1 MARATIGTRGAI
13 SGLEGVV
20 RQLQNLSKNLRSDP
34 SLGAID
40 RMQNI
45 AFEKLEEAVY
55 GVQYGTSLAEIF
67 HRTRPKGS
75 MAENAGTPVRT
86 GRLQNA
92 LVVQGA
98 PYSIFERNR
107 GRRGHFSVT
116 YGADPQDPT
125 KGNER
130 YFPRVEAKYG
140 FFAEGL
146 DEFERTETMKNLSAD
161 LAQVFSKEVRNRL
174 ARQIRSG
181 R

>member
-13 SGLEGVV
+13 AGLEGVV
-20 RQLQNLSKNLRSDP
+20 RKLQNLSKNLRSDA

-40 RMQNI
+40 RMQSI
-45 AFEKLEEAVY
+45 AFDRLEEAVY

-75 MAENAGTPVRT
+75 MAKNAGTPVKT

-98 PYSIFERNR
+98 PYSIYERNR

-116 YGADPQDPT
+116 YGADPQDPN

-130 YFPRVEAKYG
+130 YFPRVEARYG
-140 FFAEGL
+140 FFADGIS
-146 DEFERTETMKNLSAD
+146 EFERTETMKNLSAD
-161 LAQVFSKEVRNRL
+161 LAQVFTKEVRNRL

>member
-1 MARATIGTRGAI
+1 M
-13 SGLEGVV
+13 V
-20 RQLQNLSKNLRSDP
+20 RELQNLSKALRSDA
-34 SLGAID
+34 SLGAIE
-40 RMQNI
+40 RMQDI

-75 MAENAGTPVRT
+75 MAENAGTPVKT
-86 GRLQNA
+86 GRLQKA
-92 LVVQGA
+92 LVSESA

-116 YGADPQDPT
+116 YGADPQDPSQ
-125 KGNER
+125 GGER
-130 YFPRVEAKYG
+130 YFPRVEARYG
-140 FFAEGL
+140 FFAEGI
-146 DEFERTETMKNLSAD
+146 DEFDRTETMKNLSAD
-161 LAQVFSKEVRNRL
+161 LAQVFNKEVRNRL

>member
-20 RQLQNLSKNLRSDP
+20 RKLQSLSKALSSDA

-40 RMQNI
+40 RMQSM

-75 MAENAGTPVRT
+75 MAENAGTPVKT

-107 GRRGHFSVT
+107 GKRGHFSVT
-116 YGADPQDPT
+116 YGADPQDST
-125 KGNER
+125 KGGER

-140 FFAEGL
+140 FFAEGI
-146 DEFERTETMKNLSAD
+146 DEFEGTQTMKNLSED
-161 LAQVFSKEVRNRL
+161 LARIFTKEVRNRL

>member
-1 MARATIGTRGAI
+1 MARATIGSRGAI
-13 SGLEGVV
+13 SGLEGMV
-20 RQLQNLSKNLRSDP
+20 RELQNLSKALRSDA
-34 SLGAID
+34 SLGAIE
-40 RMQNI
+40 RMQDI

-75 MAENAGTPVRT
+75 MAENAGTPVKT
-86 GRLQNA
+86 GRLQKA
-92 LVVQGA
+92 LVSESA

-116 YGADPQDPT
+116 YGADPQDPSQ
-125 KGNER
+125 GGER
-130 YFPRVEAKYG
+130 YFPRVEARYG
-140 FFAEGL
+140 FFAEGI
-146 DEFERTETMKNLSAD
+146 DEFDRTETMKNLSAD
-161 LAQVFSKEVRNRL
+161 LAQVFNKEVRNRL

>member
-1 MARATIGTRGAI
+1 MARATIGSRGAI
-13 SGLEGVV
+13 SGLEGMV
-20 RQLQNLSKNLRSDP
+20 RELQNLSKALRSDA
-34 SLGAID
+34 SLGAIE
-40 RMQNI
+40 RMQDI

-75 MAENAGTPVRT
+75 MAENAGTPVKT
-86 GRLQNA
+86 GRLQKA
-92 LVVQGA
+92 LVSESA

-116 YGADPQDPT
+116 YGADPQDPSQ
-125 KGNER
+125 GGER
-130 YFPRVEAKYG
+130 YFPRVEARYG
-140 FFAEGL
+140 FFAEGI
-146 DEFERTETMKNLSAD
+146 DEFDQTETMKNLSAD
-161 LAQVFSKEVRNRL
+161 LAQVFNKEVRNRL

>member
-13 SGLEGVV
+13 AGLEGVV
-20 RQLQNLSKNLRSDP
+20 RKLQTLSKNLRSDA

-40 RMQNI
+40 KMQNI

-55 GVQYGTSLAEIF
+55 GAQYGTSLAEIF

-75 MAENAGTPVRT
+75 MAKNAGTPVKT

-98 PYSIFERNR
+98 PYSIYERNR

-116 YGADPQDPT
+116 YGADPQDPN
-125 KGNER
+125 KGNEK
-130 YFPRVEAKYG
+130 YFPRVEARYG
-140 FFAEGL
+140 FFADGIS
-146 DEFERTETMKNLSAD
+146 EFERTETMKNLSAD
-161 LAQVFSKEVRNRL
+161 LAQVFTKEVRNRL